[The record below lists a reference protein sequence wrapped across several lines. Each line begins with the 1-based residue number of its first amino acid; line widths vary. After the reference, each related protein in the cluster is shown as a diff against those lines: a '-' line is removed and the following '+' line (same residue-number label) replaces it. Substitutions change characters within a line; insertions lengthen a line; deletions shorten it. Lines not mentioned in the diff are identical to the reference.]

1 MNEQRSLI
9 EAWSR
14 WIKHSVM
21 LKLGTITFLMLLLLI
36 PSEMIQSIIYE
47 REMLSSSAIEE
58 TSASWANQQVIKG
71 PILSVPLYYEKLE
84 EDEVVSWYKEVRILP
99 SDLHL
104 QGDVTPKTLRRG
116 IYEVVVY
123 ESQIMVVGRFD
134 LDIDFDREYLKEV
147 QWTKAFM
154 TFGIS
159 DLRGIKEQLI
169 MNVNGQN
176 YDAKPGGQI
185 AGAIDSGVK
194 FDLKDVLTEDTAAP
208 LEFRTVLNI
217 QGSQD
222 LQFVPLGGVTTVAL
236 SSSWADPS
244 FDGAFLPDDR
254 TVSDNGFEANWK
266 VLELNRNFPQT
277 WTDGPQYLDESA
289 FGVRLLLPLD
299 DYQKAMRSAKYG
311 MMVIALTFLIFFLVE
326 MLAGRKIHPFQY
338 ALVGLA
344 ICLFYILLISL
355 SEHIP
360 FNPAYLLSA
369 MIVVAMV
376 TLYSQGIF
384 RNPQFTLSLMAG
396 LTGVYGF
403 LFVTLQVADYAL
415 LMGSVGLTVLL
426 SCTMYFTRKVDWYNL
441 KRTTSTV

>member
-21 LKLGTITFLMLLLLI
+21 LKLATITFLMLLLLI
-36 PSEMIQSIIYE
+36 PSGMIQSIIYE
-47 REMLSSSAIEE
+47 REMLSASVIEE
-58 TSASWANQQVIKG
+58 TSASWANQQVITG

-84 EDEVVSWYKEVRILP
+84 EDEIVSWYKEVRILP

-104 QGDVTPKTLRRG
+104 QGDVTPRTLRRG

-123 ESQIMVVGRFD
+123 ESQIMVTGNFD
-134 LDIDFDREYLKEV
+134 LDIDFDREHLKEV
-147 QWTKAFM
+147 HWNKAFM

-159 DLRGIKEQLI
+159 DLRGIKEQLV

-185 AGAIDSGVK
+185 AGTVDSGVT
-194 FDLKDVLTEDTAAP
+194 FDLKDVLTEDTEAP

-338 ALVGLA
+338 ALVGFA

-369 MIVVAMV
+369 LTVVAMV

-384 RNPQFTLSLMAG
+384 RKPQFTLSLMAG